1 MQDGAAALRQQ
12 LQQQV
17 QYEAL
22 CRELACLSEAL
33 NSAGKSQL
41 LPPLE
46 SQPHAANS
54 IMLLGSGSNAW
65 PQQVVGD
72 ASVSSAAG
80 LPHDALASG
89 DERALSLLHALNS
102 PHNPLAS
109 VMAGGVL
116 LAAKPPPYEPRTGG
130 ASTTRGNPVSIR
142 DAAAPRAPLITQADL
157 LSLDDDAFVPG

>member
-33 NSAGKSQL
+33 NSGGKSQL

-46 SQPHAANS
+46 SQSHAANS

-65 PQQVVGD
+65 PRQVEGD

-102 PHNPLAS
+102 PHKPLALT
-109 VMAGGVL
+109 AGGVL

-130 ASTTRGNPVSIR
+130 ASTTLGNPVSIR